1 MPSKAAS
8 AGSGGGRA
16 ALADESLEISRLLVD
31 FLNAAYAARNDVEPD
46 EDEDPPLRAP
56 SARSGSRNSMPNLSP
71 HAVRAAIHIHQ
82 QGEQSIGQLA
92 SGLGI
97 SYGWASRVV
106 DELEASKYVVRER
119 DPRDHRVVRIRLDP
133 VAVHAV
139 ERAYRWRE
147 QDVFEALQ
155 PLSDDERE
163 AVRKFLRTVTDRLR
177 QTLGER
183 PESGTRV

>member
-1 MPSKAAS
+1 MSGKAAS

-16 ALADESLEISRLLVD
+16 ALVDESLEISRLVVD
-31 FLNAAYAARNDVEPD
+31 FLNAAYAARNDLDQDGE
-46 EDEDPPLRAP
+46 EDTPGSATR
-56 SARSGSRNSMPNLSP
+56 SAREAMPNLSP

-92 SGLGI
+92 AGLGI

-106 DELEASKYVVRER
+106 DELEASRHVIRER

-133 VAVHAV
+133 SAVRSV

-147 QDVFEALQ
+147 QDVLEALR
-155 PLSDDERE
+155 PLSEDERE
-163 AVRKFLRTVTDRLR
+163 AVRKFLRSVTDRLR
-177 QTLGER
+177 QALGDK
-183 PESGTRV
+183 PESATRA

>member
-1 MPSKAAS
+1 MASKAAS

-16 ALADESLEISRLLVD
+16 ALIDESLEVSRLVVD
-31 FLNAAYAARNDVEPD
+31 FLNAAYAARNDLERE
-46 EDEDPPLRAP
+46 EDDAP
-56 SARSGSRNSMPNLSP
+56 GSAKRARSGEPSLSP

-82 QGEQSIGQLA
+82 LGEQSIGQLA
-92 SGLGI
+92 AGLGI

-133 VAVHAV
+133 AAVRGV
-139 ERAYRWRE
+139 ERAYRWRQ

-155 PLSDDERE
+155 PLSEGERE
-163 AVRKFLRTVTDRLR
+163 AVRKFLRTITDRLR
-177 QTLGER
+177 QGLGDR
-183 PESGTRV
+183 PDSAARA

>member
-1 MPSKAAS
+1 MASKAAS

-16 ALADESLEISRLLVD
+16 ALIDESLEVSRLVVD
-31 FLNAAYAARNDVEPD
+31 FLNAAYATRNDLEQG
-46 EDEDPPLRAP
+46 EDDAP
-56 SARSGSRNSMPNLSP
+56 GSAKSAARSEAPGLSP

-82 QGEQSIGQLA
+82 LGEQSIGQLA
-92 SGLGI
+92 AGLGI

-133 VAVHAV
+133 AAVRGV
-139 ERAYRWRE
+139 ERAYRWRQ

-155 PLSDDERE
+155 PLSEGERE
-163 AVRKFLRTVTDRLR
+163 AVRKFLRTITDRLR
-177 QTLGER
+177 QGLGDR
-183 PESGTRV
+183 PDSAARA

>member
-1 MPSKAAS
+1 MSSKPAS
-8 AGSGGGRA
+8 AGSGGGRT
-16 ALADESLEISRLLVD
+16 ALVDESLEVSRLLVD
-31 FLNAAYAARNDVEPD
+31 FLNAAYASRNDVEQD
-46 EDEDPPLRAP
+46 EEEDRTPGARAA
-56 SARSGSRNSMPNLSP
+56 SRSPMPNLSP

-92 SGLGI
+92 AGLGI

-133 VAVHAV
+133 AAVRAV

-147 QDVFEALQ
+147 QDVFEALR
-155 PLSDDERE
+155 PLSEEDRE
-163 AVRKFLRTVTDRLR
+163 AVRKFLRGITDRLR
-177 QTLGER
+177 QSLGDR
-183 PESGTRV
+183 PESATRA